1 MDCAQL
7 IQYLSDYIDNQLDE
21 KLAEAARAHL
31 STCHNCAVVL
41 DSTKKTILLY
51 RENRSREQIPADRGR
66 ALFGRLVLA
75 LASAPA
81 ADEE

>member
-21 KLAEAARAHL
+21 DLTEAARAHL
-31 STCHNCAVVL
+31 STCHNCSVVL
-41 DSTKKTILLY
+41 DSTRKTILLY
-51 RENRSREQIPADRGR
+51 RENHRREQIPAHRGR

-81 ADEE
+81 TDEE